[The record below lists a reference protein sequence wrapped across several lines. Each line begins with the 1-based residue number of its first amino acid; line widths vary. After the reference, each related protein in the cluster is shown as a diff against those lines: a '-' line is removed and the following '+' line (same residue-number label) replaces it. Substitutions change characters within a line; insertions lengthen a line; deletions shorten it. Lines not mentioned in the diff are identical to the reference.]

1 MKRIWVVVCCL
12 FALVACSDEPTPPE
26 PPPSVSHPKAEVPK
40 DRDHAAVLAAVQRLD
55 PCALLDGALPGSQPT
70 VIAPF
75 TCHIAVG
82 SSGGLSVK
90 ILELPTDTRLI
101 TLTEPFEGMRSYRN
115 IHPGSCVV
123 QLPISFRLA
132 VEIVAVDDGDSCALA
147 DVVAGQVVTRLDD
160 PEQVGTEPRWDACSV
175 LAGALDVAVAD
186 VESSP
191 GFDLGKCDS
200 DDVALSFWP
209 LDEDEELDETDTV
222 GGTPVDVETGDRCSV
237 SWRAGPEL
245 LAKLEQSDCGAAKET
260 AGRAMEV
267 LDTPPPDTAPQRPL
281 LYAWDEP
288 DVPFPGACRYD
299 HGAPECQPYVEVPVP
314 DGTAEIVRHAA
325 TDPNVICAVS
335 LDVVTE
341 RFGDELEPT
350 TNVNSCRYHA
360 PATGLSVTIVL
371 VDKSFDLQQGEET
384 DVAGHTAQVKLV
396 DGFGQLW
403 VALAE
408 DPTARG
414 VLKVAVKTVPR
425 ENETPMEIDEQLLR
439 EVAESLLA
447 RHFD

>member
-1 MKRIWVVVCCL
+1 LKRIWVVVCCL

-26 PPPSVSHPKAEVPK
+26 PSVSHPKAEVPK

-75 TCHIAVG
+75 TCRIAVG
-82 SSGGLSVK
+82 QSGGLSVK
-90 ILELPTDTRLI
+90 ILELSTETRLI
-101 TLTEPFEGMRSYRN
+101 TPTEPFEGMRSYRN
-115 IHPGSCVV
+115 IQSGACAV

-132 VEIVAVDDGDSCALA
+132 VEIVAVVDGDSCALA

-175 LAGALDVAVAD
+175 LAGALDVTVAD

-200 DDVALSFWP
+200 DDATLFFWAIG
-209 LDEDEELDETDTV
+209 EDEELNETDTV
-222 GGTPVDVETGDRCSV
+222 GGTPVVVETGDRCSV

-260 AGRAMEV
+260 AGRAMAV
-267 LDTPPPDTAPQRPL
+267 LGTPPPDTAPQRPL

-299 HGAPECQPYVEVPVP
+299 RSPECQPYVEVPVP
-314 DGTAEIVRHAA
+314 DGTAEIVRHAVA
-325 TDPNVICAVS
+325 DPNVSCAVS
-335 LDVVTE
+335 VDVVTE
-341 RFGDELEPT
+341 RFGDELAPT
-350 TNVNSCRYHA
+350 TSGGSCDYHS
-360 PATGLSVTIVL
+360 PEKRLSVRIVIGDQPL
-371 VDKSFDLQQGEET
+371 DAENWDDT
-384 DVAGHTAQVKLV
+384 DVGGRAAKVELHEA
-396 DGFGQLW
+396 FGQLR

-408 DPTARG
+408 EPSAGSVLG
-414 VLKVAVKTVPR
+414 VSLRALPR

-439 EVAESLLA
+439 EVAEALLD